1 MSSYKSQ
8 INPSQVSNHPANLK
22 NEYIVI
28 PSQSAPSFGGQFTI
42 QFNQFNLF
50 LHDIIL
56 NFNTSSLNTV
66 TSSGATFA
74 TNCPRINPVA
84 FWCQKI
90 EIKLGS
96 SVIQT
101 LYDIDLF
108 QYVQLWS
115 QDEQHRLFLN
125 NAMGLYSSASDRYT
139 LSSNT
144 SDWYLPL
151 KCFLNS
157 THLPIISLGQM
168 ITMNIYMQPL
178 ANLTTTTLTSGT
190 LTSQSMT
197 INSCAALCRTTKMTQ
212 ELVNATTM
220 MLTKTPTTYIFS
232 DRKYQSF
239 TAQSG
244 INQFTGV
251 LSNIT
256 GKIQALYFIVRPVSG
271 LTGDNE
277 FNYTQIQNF
286 QYLDGGSASI
296 VGGSVV
302 KGTFSQTIQNAA
314 WVKTWYANDSYIG
327 VSNSYVYLYAFSI
340 EPLVDITTGKSSGG
354 ARVFTGTESLNIT
367 FLSTLSSTYQIDV
380 YAYLSAGICLTATS
394 GSKVNV

>member
-1 MSSYKSQ
+1 MTTYKSQ
-8 INPSQVSNHPANLK
+8 IISSQVANYPAGLK

-28 PSQSAPSFGGQFTI
+28 PSQSAPTFGGQFTI

-56 NFNTSSLNTV
+56 NFNCSALTTV

-74 TNCPRINPVA
+74 TNCPRINPIP

-101 LYDIDLF
+101 LYDVDLF
-108 QYVQLWS
+108 QYIQLWS
-115 QDEQHRLFLN
+115 QDEQHRLFSN
-125 NAMGLYSSASDRYT
+125 NAMGLYSSALDRYT
-139 LSSNT
+139 LSQNT
-144 SDWYLPL
+144 SDYYLPL
-151 KCFLNS
+151 KCFLNA
-157 THLPIISLGQM
+157 THIPIVSLGQM

-197 INSCAALCRTTKMTQ
+197 INSCSALCRTTKMTPQ
-212 ELVNATTM
+212 IVNDITM
-220 MLTKTPTTYIFS
+220 TLTKTPTTFFFS

-251 LSNIT
+251 LSNIQ
-256 GKIQALYFIVRPVSG
+256 GRVQALYFIVRPTNG

-277 FNYTQIQNF
+277 FNYTAISQFEIR
-286 QYLDGGSASI
+286 DGGSQNI
-296 VGGSVV
+296 VGGSPI
-302 KGTFSQTIQNAA
+302 KSSFNQSLQMSA
-314 WVKTWYANDSYIG
+314 WTKTWYANDSYTG

-340 EPLVDITTGKSSGG
+340 DPLVDISTGKPSGG
-354 ARVFTGTESLNIT
+354 SRQFTGTESLILYFNSA
-367 FLSTLSSTYQIDV
+367 LSTSYQIDV
-380 YAYLSAGICLTATS
+380 YAYVQSGICLTATS
-394 GSKVNV
+394 GQKVNV

>member
-1 MSSYKSQ
+1 MNSYKSQ

-56 NFNTSSLNTV
+56 NFNTGPLTTV
-66 TSSGATFA
+66 TSSGATFSS
-74 TNCPRINPVA
+74 NCPRINPVA

-239 TAQSG
+239 TAQNG

-256 GKIQALYFIVRPVSG
+256 GRVQALYFILRPTSG

-277 FNYTQIQNF
+277 FNYTQISQF
-286 QYLDGGSASI
+286 EIRDGGSQNI
-296 VGGSVV
+296 VGGSPI
-302 KGTFSQTIQNAA
+302 KSSFNQTIQNAA
-314 WVKTWYANDSYIG
+314 WLKTWYANDSYTG
-327 VSNSYVYLYAFSI
+327 VSNSYVNLYAFSI
-340 EPLVDITTGKSSGG
+340 EPLVDITNGKSSGG
-354 ARVFTGTESLNIT
+354 ARNFVGTESIILYFNSA
-367 FLSTLSSTYQIDV
+367 LSTTYQIDL
-380 YAYLSAGICLTATS
+380 YAYVQSGICLTATS